1 MKTPKTKIKA
11 LFRDVHAMDLA
22 TIRAGLAGRAVRSV
36 YRDLAQ
42 VGYMSSF
49 TDRGR
54 FYTLASIP
62 DFDEDGL
69 WFHGGVGF
77 SRVGTLKD
85 TVVALVEKAEA
96 GRTHRELEALVRV
109 RVHNTLLQLVEEARI
124 GRERMDQFYL
134 YVSAQDIRRAE
145 QVARRR
151 AVVAGEAAVAL
162 PTELVIAVL
171 VEALRASEGL
181 ASAAVVAVRLSA
193 RGTAATGE
201 QVTRVYTE
209 YGLVPGKKTA
219 EPPLGPS
226 RS

>member
-85 TVVALVEKAEA
+85 TVVA
-96 GRTHRELEALVRV
+96 
-109 RVHNTLLQLVEEARI
+109 
-124 GRERMDQFYL
+124 
-134 YVSAQDIRRAE
+134 
-145 QVARRR
+145 
-151 AVVAGEAAVAL
+151 
-162 PTELVIAVL
+162 
-171 VEALRASEGL
+171 
-181 ASAAVVAVRLSA
+181 VRLSA

-209 YGLVPGKKTA
+209 FGLVPGKKTVG
-219 EPPLGPS
+219 PPSGHS
-226 RS
+226 QS

>member
-1 MKTPKTKIKA
+1 
-11 LFRDVHAMDLA
+11 A
-22 TIRAGLAGRAVRSV
+22 TIRAALAGRSVRSV
-36 YRDLAQ
+36 YRDLTQ
-42 VGYMSSF
+42 LGYMSSF

-62 DFDEDGL
+62 DFDDDGL
-69 WFHGGVGF
+69 WFHEGVGF
-77 SRVGTLKD
+77 SRVGTLKE

-96 GRTHRELEALVRV
+96 GRTHRELEAMVRV
-109 RVHNTLLQLVEEARI
+109 RVHNTLLQLVQEARI
-124 GRERMDQFYL
+124 RRERLEQFYL

-151 AVVAGEAAVAL
+151 TLVAGEAVVAL
-162 PTELVIAVL
+162 PTEMVIAVL

-181 ASAAVVAVRLSA
+181 ASASVVAVRLSA

-209 YGLVPGKKTA
+209 YGLVPGKKT
-219 EPPLGPS
+219 EGPPSGHS
-226 RS
+226 QS